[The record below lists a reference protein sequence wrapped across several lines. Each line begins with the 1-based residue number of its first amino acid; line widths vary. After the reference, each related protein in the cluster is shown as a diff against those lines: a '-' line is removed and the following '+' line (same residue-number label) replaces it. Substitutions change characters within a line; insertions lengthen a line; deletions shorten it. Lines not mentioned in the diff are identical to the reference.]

1 MQIDIQVGKPVTG
14 ENLIGRDKEI
24 QLIHQL
30 LIQGQSIVLVAPRRF
45 GKTTILLEVINQLK
59 MEGYYTASIDMFTI
73 TSLEGMAEQIT
84 EKVLTNKKSA
94 WSIHKIKENLIELM
108 RNVEFRQEI
117 EGFEYMLGFGQKEK
131 DPWDLLSKSIDF
143 INEFSAKNNHKI
155 ICSLD
160 EFGDIN
166 KLDGQEIIK
175 LFRSKIQLQQN
186 SSFLFAGSYASV
198 MSNLFVSKDAP
209 FYRFAR
215 VINVGFIDTSSFLK
229 YYKKTLMKAE
239 ISIPEDFLLSILN
252 FTKGHPYYSQLALQ
266 QLITLNALNRKEIF
280 RDTQEFIEYL
290 FFIEKDYIEK
300 LWEDL
305 SKSRD
310 QIQVLLAIVK
320 QEKSLYS
327 YLDSRKINIPRT
339 LKKLF
344 GNGTLLQTGKNYIL
358 SDPLLEHFI
367 KERVLL

>member
-1 MQIDIQVGKPVTG
+1 MKIDIQVGKPVSG

-24 QLIHQL
+24 KLIHQL

-45 GKTTILLEVINQLK
+45 GKTTILLEVMNQLK
-59 MEGYYTASIDMFTI
+59 IEGFYTAFIDMFTI
-73 TSLEGMAEQIT
+73 TSLEGLAEQIT
-84 EKVLTNKKSA
+84 EKVLTNKKTA
-94 WSIHKIKENLIELM
+94 WSVHKIKENLIELM
-108 RNVEFRQEI
+108 KSVEFRREI

-131 DPWDLLSKSIDF
+131 EPWNLLSKSIDF
-143 INEFSAKNNHKI
+143 INEFSVRNKHKI

-160 EFGDIN
+160 EFGDID
-166 KLDGQEIIK
+166 KLDGQKIIK
-175 LFRSKIQLQQN
+175 LFRAKIQLQQN

-198 MSNLFVSKDAP
+198 MSRLFILKNAP

-215 VINVGFIDTSSFLK
+215 VINIGFIDTSSFLK
-229 YYKKTLMKAE
+229 YYKKILIKAK
-239 ISIPEDFLLSILN
+239 ISIPGNFLHSILD

-266 QLITLNALNRKEIF
+266 QLITLNALNKKEIF
-280 RDTQEFIEYL
+280 RDIQEFIEYL

-300 LWEDL
+300 LWEEL

-310 QIQVLLAIVK
+310 QMQVLLALVK

-339 LKKLF
+339 LRKLI
-344 GNGTLLQTGKNYIL
+344 GNGTLFQSEKKYVL

-367 KERVLL
+367 RKRILL